1 MVIMYN
7 FTESNPNVT
16 VREAGDFCQV
26 SETTIRK
33 AIKTYDMHTW
43 KDDRGVIHIRSLDL
57 LKYYRHKCDVRLR
70 TMEAKL
76 RTLVHKRRVALEKYD
91 DLRREYD
98 FQLEGEA
105 HGVTEKD
112 VQNALDEVD
121 KLREEVGDA
130 SFELYDFL
138 VRDCSWI

>member
-7 FTESNPNVT
+7 FTENTPNVT

-33 AIKTYDMHTW
+33 AIKTYGMHTW

-57 LKYYRHKCDVRLR
+57 LKYYRHKCDVQLR
-70 TMEAKL
+70 VMEAKL
-76 RTLVHKRRVALEKYD
+76 RTLVRKRRAAFEKYD

-105 HGVTEKD
+105 HGVTKKD
-112 VQNALDEVD
+112 IQNALDEIG
-121 KLREEVGDA
+121 KLHEEVSDA
-130 SFELYDFL
+130 SFELYVFL
-138 VRDCSWI
+138 VNDCSLI

>member
-7 FTESNPNVT
+7 FTESTPNVT

-33 AIKTYDMHTW
+33 AIKTYNMHTW
-43 KDDRGVIHIRSLDL
+43 KDDHGVIHIRSLDL

-76 RTLVHKRRVALEKYD
+76 RTLVHKRRVAFEKYD

-105 HGVTEKD
+105 HGVTKKD
-112 VQNALDEVD
+112 IQNALDEVN
-121 KLREEVGDA
+121 KLHQEVSDA

-138 VRDCSWI
+138 VRYCSWI

>member
-16 VREAGDFCQV
+16 VRQAGDFCQV
-26 SETTIRK
+26 SEATIRK
-33 AIKTYDMHTW
+33 AIKTYNMHTW
-43 KDDRGVIHIRSLDL
+43 RDDRGVIHIRSLDL
-57 LKYYRHKCDVRLR
+57 LKYYRHKCDVQLR
-70 TMEAKL
+70 VMEAKL
-76 RTLVHKRRVALEKYD
+76 RTLVNKRRAALEKYD

-112 VQNALDEVD
+112 IKDALDTVKRLHKEVSD
-121 KLREEVGDA
+121 I
-130 SFELYDFL
+130 SFELFEFL
-138 VRDCSWI
+138 ALDCSWI

>member
-1 MVIMYN
+1 MSIFYN
-7 FTESNPNVT
+7 FTENHPNVT

-33 AIKTYDMHTW
+33 AIKTYGMHTW

-57 LKYYRHKCDVRLR
+57 LKYYRHKCDVQLR
-70 TMEAKL
+70 VMEAKL
-76 RTLVHKRRVALEKYD
+76 RKLVHKIRAALEKYD
-91 DLRREYD
+91 ELRREYD

-112 VQNALDEVD
+112 INDALDAIKRLHQEVSN
-121 KLREEVGDA
+121 V
-130 SFELYDFL
+130 SFELYEFL
-138 VRDCSWI
+138 AKDCSWI